1 MNLTNPM
8 DPIDALLSAHG
19 LRRTA
24 AARRVLGWL
33 LAHPDTSYT
42 HAQLQTAL
50 SGEGPLAL
58 DRVTLYR
65 LIDRLTQVSLLLC
78 RVDASRVRRYQA
90 MPASVQAM
98 PHFECQNCHR
108 DSPLAG
114 ALQASGNDLERAAQ
128 SALAALEALGYQGLS
143 MDFAVHTLNS
153 TAIALMLAYLAW
165 WLSENLWIRVLC
177 PVLGATWA
185 AAMGLSRVYLGH
197 HWLTDVIFGW
207 VFGLAWLA
215 LLITVHRILLRL
227 DRRDRRAIEHGGVP
241 DLPPEKAIEP
251 DGGPEH
257 ADAEVRPPEY

>member
-1 MNLTNPM
+1 MNLT
-8 DPIDALLSAHG
+8 DPVGAKDATDATDALLSAHG

-42 HAQLQTAL
+42 HAQLQSAL

-78 RVDASRVRRYQA
+78 RVDANRVRRYQA

-128 SALAALEALGYQGLS
+128 SALAALKTLGYQGLS
-143 MDFAVHTLNS
+143 MDFAVRGVCADCS
-153 TAIALMLAYLAW
+153 TGPAQM
-165 WLSENLWIRVLC
+165 V
-177 PVLGATWA
+177 
-185 AAMGLSRVYLGH
+185 
-197 HWLTDVIFGW
+197 
-207 VFGLAWLA
+207 
-215 LLITVHRILLRL
+215 
-227 DRRDRRAIEHGGVP
+227 GVN
-241 DLPPEKAIEP
+241 A
-251 DGGPEH
+251 
-257 ADAEVRPPEY
+257 